1 MHELSI
7 AMGIVD
13 AAMEEAERRGVQVS
27 AVHLRLGALS
37 GVVKD
42 ALVFSYEIAC
52 QDTPLQGSQLIVED
66 VPVIVFCSCCQK
78 EFLLP
83 SVQLFV
89 CPACGAPTM
98 DVRRG
103 KELEVFALE
112 VRDDSQADALA
123 EVQEE
128 EV

>member
-7 AMGIVD
+7 AMSIVD
-13 AAMEEAERRGVQVS
+13 AAVEESEKRGVKVN

-42 ALVFSYEIAC
+42 ALLFSYEVAC
-52 QDTPLQGSQLIVED
+52 QDTRLAGSRLIVED
-66 VPVIVFCSCCQK
+66 VPVVVFCPRCNDQRVL
-78 EFLLP
+78 E
-83 SVQLFV
+83 SVQLFA
-89 CPACGAPTM
+89 CPQCGTPTM

-112 VRDDSQADALA
+112 V
-123 EVQEE
+123 EE
-128 EV
+128 

>member
-13 AAMEEAERRGVQVS
+13 AALEEAQKRGVQVS

-42 ALVFSYEIAC
+42 ALMFSYEVAC
-52 QDTPLQGSQLIVED
+52 QDTALEGSQLIVED
-66 VPVIVFCSCCQK
+66 VPVMVFCPQCQEK
-78 EFLLP
+78 RTLT
-83 SVQLFV
+83 SVQSFI
-89 CPACGAPTM
+89 CPECGSPTR
-98 DVRRG
+98 DVLQG

-112 VRDDSQADALA
+112 VQD
-123 EVQEE
+123 
-128 EV
+128 

>member
-13 AAMEEAERRGVQVS
+13 AALDEAQQRGVQVI

-42 ALVFSYEIAC
+42 ALLFSYEVAC
-52 QDTPLQGSQLIVED
+52 QDTPLQGSRLIVED
-66 VPVIVFCSCCQK
+66 VPVVVFCPQCK
-78 EFLLP
+78 KRRTLG
-83 SVQLFV
+83 SVQSFACPV
-89 CPACGAPTM
+89 CNAPTR
-98 DVRRG
+98 DILQG

-112 VRDDSQADALA
+112 VQDEEQES
-123 EVQEE
+123 EVRE
-128 EV
+128 

>member
-13 AAMEEAERRGVQVS
+13 AAMDEAQRRGVKVS

-42 ALVFSYEIAC
+42 ALMFSYEVAC
-52 QDTPLQGSQLIVED
+52 QDTPLQGSQLLVED
-66 VPVIVFCSCCQK
+66 MPVIVFCARCGETRQL
-78 EFLLP
+78 E
-83 SVQLFV
+83 SVQLFQ
-89 CPACGAPTM
+89 CPQCGTPTM
-98 DVRRG
+98 DVRQG

-112 VRDDSQADALA
+112 V
-123 EVQEE
+123 EE
-128 EV
+128 

>member
-13 AAMEEAERRGVQVS
+13 AATDEAQRRGVQVL

-42 ALVFSYEIAC
+42 ALMFSYEVAC
-52 QDTPLQGSQLIVED
+52 QDTLLAGSRLIVED
-66 VPVIVFCSCCQK
+66 VPVAVFCPQCK
-78 EFLLP
+78 EQRQLE
-83 SVQLFV
+83 SVQSFA
-89 CPACGAPTM
+89 CPQCGAPTM
-98 DVRRG
+98 DIRQG

-112 VRDDSQADALA
+112 V
-123 EVQEE
+123 EE
-128 EV
+128 

>member
-13 AAMEEAERRGVQVS
+13 AALDESQRRGVQVT

-42 ALVFSYEIAC
+42 ALLFSYEVAC
-52 QDTPLQGSQLIVED
+52 QDTPIEGSRLIVED
-66 VPVIVFCSCCQK
+66 IPVVIFCAQCQGTRT
-78 EFLLP
+78 LP
-83 SVQLFV
+83 SVQLFT
-89 CPACGAPTM
+89 CPDCGAPTM
-98 DVRRG
+98 DIRQG

-112 VRDDSQADALA
+112 VEDEKLEAAAL
-123 EVQEE
+123 E
-128 EV
+128 

>member
-13 AAMEEAERRGVQVS
+13 AAMDEAKQRNVQVS

-42 ALVFSYEIAC
+42 ALLFSYEIAC
-52 QDTPLQGSQLIVED
+52 QDTPLEGSRLLIEE
-66 VPVIVFCSCCQK
+66 VPVAVFCPQCK
-78 EFLLP
+78 EKRVLG
-83 SVQLFV
+83 SVQLFICPV
-89 CPACGAPTM
+89 CGSPAGN
-98 DVRRG
+98 VLQG

-112 VRDDSQADALA
+112 VQ
-123 EVQEE
+123 
-128 EV
+128 

>member
-13 AAMEEAERRGVQVS
+13 AALDEAQRRGVQVS

-42 ALVFSYEIAC
+42 ALMFSYEVAC
-52 QDTPLQGSQLIVED
+52 QDTPLQGSHLIVED
-66 VPVIVFCSCCQK
+66 VPVVVFCPQCQ
-78 EFLLP
+78 ERRTLG
-83 SVQLFV
+83 SVQSFT
-89 CPACGAPTM
+89 CPECGEPTR
-98 DVRRG
+98 DILQG

-112 VRDDSQADALA
+112 VQD
-123 EVQEE
+123 EEQESGVPE
-128 EV
+128 

>member
-13 AAMEEAERRGVQVS
+13 AALDESRRRGVQVS

-42 ALVFSYEIAC
+42 ALMFSYEVAC

-66 VPVIVFCSCCQK
+66 VPVIVFCAHCK
-78 EFLLP
+78 EERELP
-83 SVQLFV
+83 SVQLFA
-89 CPACGAPTM
+89 CPQCGTPTM
-98 DVRRG
+98 DIRHG
-103 KELEVFALE
+103 KELEMFAI
-112 VRDDSQADALA
+112 

-128 EV
+128 EVPEEEVRE

>member
-13 AAMEEAERRGVQVS
+13 AAVEESQRRGVRVS

-42 ALVFSYEIAC
+42 ALLFSYEVAC
-52 QDTPLQGSQLIVED
+52 HGTPLEGTRLVIEEL
-66 VPVIVFCSCCQK
+66 PVIVFCAQCRKMQELASM
-78 EFLLP
+78 
-83 SVQLFV
+83 QLFQ
-89 CPACGAPTM
+89 CPECGTPTM
-98 DVRRG
+98 DVRQG

-112 VRDDSQADALA
+112 VEDGDLVVKPELQK
-123 EVQEE
+123 
-128 EV
+128 

>member
-13 AAMEEAERRGVQVS
+13 AALEEAQKREVQVS

-42 ALVFSYEIAC
+42 ALLFSYEVAC
-52 QDTPLQGSQLIVED
+52 QDTALQGSKLIVED
-66 VPVIVFCSCCQK
+66 VPVVVFCPQCKKRQTLASLQS
-78 EFLLP
+78 FA
-83 SVQLFV
+83 
-89 CPACGAPTM
+89 CPECGAPTM
-98 DVRRG
+98 DILQG

-112 VRDDSQADALA
+112 V
-123 EVQEE
+123 EE
-128 EV
+128 EGVRHE